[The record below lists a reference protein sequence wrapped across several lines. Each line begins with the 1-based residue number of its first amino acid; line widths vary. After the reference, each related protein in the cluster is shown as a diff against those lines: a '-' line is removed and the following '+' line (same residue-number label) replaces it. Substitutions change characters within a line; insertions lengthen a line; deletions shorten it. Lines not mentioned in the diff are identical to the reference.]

1 MNKIKS
7 IVLNVEQI
15 KIFIDYY
22 NNMPAFGDKNYYGF
36 NFINK
41 NLEIGENNKG
51 HTPIKEWQEIPIFR
65 NSYNNQLL
73 FTKGEKIMA
82 FFSKDTQL
90 IYLKILK
97 IFAIEYISIIYMQ
110 EE

>member
-51 HTPIKEWQEIPIFR
+51 HTPIKE
-65 NSYNNQLL
+65 
-73 FTKGEKIMA
+73 
-82 FFSKDTQL
+82 
-90 IYLKILK
+90 
-97 IFAIEYISIIYMQ
+97 
-110 EE
+110 